1 MMRRLA
7 RWIVLAGVLVMG
19 AGWET
24 ASAQG
29 IPQTRPAPGQPVQ
42 VAPPGAIPPQT
53 RPSPG
58 QVPGQPYAQPGPP
71 APGRPFVQSGQ
82 PGQPGQA
89 GVQPVDPRALPPA
102 EAPPNDWPRGRQ
114 QPRAAARYNGRQAKS
129 SSAREY
135 APRAVRPNEQPSAIW
150 TLGVNLGRA
159 PRGLRITRI
168 SAFGPAHRF
177 GLETDDYI
185 LDVNGYVVGDY
196 NGMYYPLA
204 RVLDFAADRSG
215 WVELLIWN
223 KRTFSEETMWV
234 QLQRR

>member
-1 MMRRLA
+1 MTRLMA
-7 RWIVLAGVLVMG
+7 SGGRWLVAAWLLVAGLSM
-19 AGWET
+19 ET
-24 ASAQG
+24 VSAQG
-29 IPQTRPAPGQPVQ
+29 IPQTRPAPGQPLQ

-58 QVPGQPYAQPGPP
+58 QVPGQPQ
-71 APGRPFVQSGQ
+71 PFVQ
-82 PGQPGQA
+82 PGGPPQG

-114 QPRAAARYNGRQAKS
+114 QPRAAGRYNGRQATS

-135 APRAVRPNEQPSAIW
+135 APRAVRPNQQPNSIW

>member
-1 MMRRLA
+1 MTRLS
-7 RWIVLAGVLVMG
+7 RWIVMAAVWAVGVQYESV
-19 AGWET
+19 
-24 ASAQG
+24 SAQG
-29 IPQTRPAPGQPVQ
+29 IPQTRPSPGQPVQ

-58 QVPGQPYAQPGPP
+58 QVVPGQVPGQPYAQPGPP
-71 APGRPFVQSGQ
+71 APG
-82 PGQPGQA
+82 

-102 EAPPNDWPRGRQ
+102 EAAPNDWPRGRQ
-114 QPRAAARYNGRQAKS
+114 QPRAAGRYNGRQATS
-129 SSAREY
+129 NSAREY
-135 APRAVRPNEQPSAIW
+135 APRVVRPNQQPVSIW

-159 PRGLRITRI
+159 PRGLRITRVT
-168 SAFGPAHRF
+168 AFGPAHRF
-177 GLETDDYI
+177 GLEQDDYI